1 MRYFLSFLKIP
12 INIFNAQQTN
22 GDCKYAEVFD
32 CAKSPDG
39 FQTKE
44 RGGNNFCTMQTFDE
58 VSATLGLS
66 HQLTLN

>member
-22 GDCKYAEVFD
+22 GDCKYAEVSD

-39 FQTKE
+39 FQTKGE
-44 RGGNNFCTMQTFDE
+44 GKI
-58 VSATLGLS
+58 TLCIL
-66 HQLTLN
+66 

>member
-32 CAKSPDG
+32 SAKSPDG
-39 FQTKE
+39 FQTK
-44 RGGNNFCTMQTFDE
+44 GSGKNNFCTMQTFDQ
-58 VSATLGLS
+58 VSVMFELCC
-66 HQLTLN
+66 QLTLN

>member
-1 MRYFLSFLKIP
+1 MVRRYFLSFLKIP

-44 RGGNNFCTMQTFDE
+44 REKITF
-58 VSATLGLS
+58 AQCKLLIR
-66 HQLTLN
+66 

>member
-44 RGGNNFCTMQTFDE
+44 KGKITCTMQTFDQ
-58 VSATLGLS
+58 VSAVFGLS
-66 HQLTLN
+66 CQLTLN

>member
-32 CAKSPDG
+32 SAKSPDG

-44 RGGNNFCTMQTFDE
+44 SGE
-58 VSATLGLS
+58 K
-66 HQLTLN
+66 

>member
-1 MRYFLSFLKIP
+1 MGKRYFLSFLKIP

-44 RGGNNFCTMQTFDE
+44 RGE
-58 VSATLGLS
+58 K
-66 HQLTLN
+66 